1 MQKNFLS
8 IADISR
14 DEILELLEVA
24 NTQKKRVTSEILK
37 GKNIALLFE
46 KESLRTK
53 ASFET
58 GIHELGG
65 NVSYFS
71 SVESGRLGERES
83 VEDQARSMSR
93 FFDAIVARV
102 NDHVALEKFASASSS
117 PVINALSNRENPCQ
131 ILADLLTIK
140 ERLGRVNDFKM
151 VFLGDGNNIALSLA
165 IASEIMGFEFV
176 LAGPKK
182 YFLPY
187 SQINQT
193 EDLDAALKDAD
204 VVYTDIW
211 GSNGDKK
218 EEAAKIAAFFPYQ
231 LNMENLRKAKND
243 AIVLHCLP
251 AHRGS
256 EITSDVM
263 DSTQS
268 AVFDQSENRLAA
280 QKALLIK
287 IFLNL
292 GMETRQNT
300 WQLT

>member
-71 SVESGRLGERES
+71 AIESGRLGERES

-102 NDHVALEKFASASSS
+102 SDHVALEKFASASSS
-117 PVINALSNRENPCQ
+117 PVINALTNRENPCQ

-140 ERLGRVNDFKM
+140 ERLGRLNDFKM
-151 VFLGDGNNIALSLA
+151 VFLGNGNNIALSLA

-187 SQINQT
+187 NQINQT
-193 EDLDAALKDAD
+193 EDIDSALQDAD

-211 GSNGDKK
+211 GNNTDKK
-218 EEAAKIAAFFPYQ
+218 EEAEKFTAFLPYQ
-231 LNMENLRKAKND
+231 LNRENLDKAKKD

-251 AHRGS
+251 AHRGN

-292 GMETRQNT
+292 NTETHQNV
-300 WQLT
+300 WQIS